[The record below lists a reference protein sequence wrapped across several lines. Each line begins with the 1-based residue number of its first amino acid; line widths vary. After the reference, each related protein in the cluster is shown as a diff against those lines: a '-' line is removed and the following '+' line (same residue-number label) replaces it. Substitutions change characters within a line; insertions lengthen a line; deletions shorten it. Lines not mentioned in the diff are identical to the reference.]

1 MRTICLNPPSH
12 SHLRLL
18 ASSSTLQWGDMGRTQ
33 LMKAVERGD
42 VAAVKCLIAA
52 RVDLEARQVQRE
64 RRTHLSCLR
73 ARTHTQ
79 YPDKPLTCKHTTL
92 LSILNMSIVYG

>member
-1 MRTICLNPPSH
+1 M
-12 SHLRLL
+12 
-18 ASSSTLQWGDMGRTQ
+18 GDMGRTQ

-42 VAAVKCLIAA
+42 VAAVKRLIAA
-52 RVDLEARQVQRE
+52 RVDLEERQVLRE

-73 ARTHTQ
+73 ARTHSQ
-79 YPDKPLTCKHTTL
+79 HPDIPHTAL